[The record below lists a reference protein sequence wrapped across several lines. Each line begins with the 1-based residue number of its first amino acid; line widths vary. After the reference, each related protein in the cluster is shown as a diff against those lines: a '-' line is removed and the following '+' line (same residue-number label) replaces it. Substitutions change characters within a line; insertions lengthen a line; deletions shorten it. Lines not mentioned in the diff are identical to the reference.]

1 MRLSKS
7 LVGFLATIISP
18 VVLADA
24 TAQAQG
30 PSMMSNIFLLV
41 GFLVIFY
48 FMLIRPQTKRAK
60 EHQTLISGISKED
73 EVIINGGILG
83 KVQKVTDQ
91 FLVVAIAD
99 GIEIKVQKQAVSAS
113 VPKGTM
119 KTI

>member
-1 MRLSKS
+1 MRISKL
-7 LVGFLATIISP
+7 LVGLLMVGLSSSAF
-18 VVLADA
+18 ADA
-24 TAQAQG
+24 GAAQG

-41 GFLVIFY
+41 GFLFIFY
-48 FMLIRPQTKRAK
+48 FMLIRPQSKRAK
-60 EHQTLISGISKED
+60 EHQSLISGISKED